1 MVLCFSLS
9 FVTCATGRG
18 HPWAGDRCGWTARHA
33 QWCWTGSQG
42 QGRTHVLTC
51 FRAWKTAANSSYF
64 ILFFPVLQDL
74 LVDCFKPTEV
84 KHSSAHKLP
93 LPLQVNISDVHICHS
108 ESPHVFL
115 SSPSPRRTSS
125 QSCSTRS
132 EGCRSSPRLR
142 RNDGILPPSILHIPL
157 HLSPHLSSSYHSSR
171 YFFKIF
177 FVCFLPLKFMK
188 CCNLFLLLVRPSL
201 AVAWIQPHMSLFSFV
216 VMLLDFLHKNH
227 QPRRGEKD
235 KLKSE
240 LIQKRLIGLNPGILL
255 PPLFLLLPLS
265 PPFFFLFWLCYPFP
279 SSSTSSPPTPT
290 PSSIC
295 LRRKRR
301 RVP

>member
-1 MVLCFSLS
+1 M
-9 FVTCATGRG
+9 
-18 HPWAGDRCGWTARHA
+18 
-33 QWCWTGSQG
+33 
-42 QGRTHVLTC
+42 
-51 FRAWKTAANSSYF
+51 
-64 ILFFPVLQDL
+64 
-74 LVDCFKPTEV
+74 
-84 KHSSAHKLP
+84 
-93 LPLQVNISDVHICHS
+93 
-108 ESPHVFL
+108 FL
-115 SSPSPRRTSS
+115 SLPSPRRTSS

-142 RNDGILPPSILHIPL
+142 RNDGILPPSIRHIPL

-201 AVAWIQPHMSLFSFV
+201 VVAWIQPHMSLFSFV

-265 PPFFFLFWLCYPFP
+265 PPFFFFFLALLPVPIQLYFLPTHPYTIFHLSEEEEETSPLITASRVTEIEKKNERAQMP
-279 SSSTSSPPTPT
+279 KRQRKGERGGGLEEGRSQSTRF
-290 PSSIC
+290 C
-295 LRRKRR
+295 LTNLYVAVFEGFKVDPAAHYNSFHTSRFNLRASL
-301 RVP
+301 

>member
-1 MVLCFSLS
+1 M
-9 FVTCATGRG
+9 
-18 HPWAGDRCGWTARHA
+18 
-33 QWCWTGSQG
+33 
-42 QGRTHVLTC
+42 
-51 FRAWKTAANSSYF
+51 
-64 ILFFPVLQDL
+64 
-74 LVDCFKPTEV
+74 
-84 KHSSAHKLP
+84 
-93 LPLQVNISDVHICHS
+93 
-108 ESPHVFL
+108 FL
-115 SSPSPRRTSS
+115 SLPSPRRTSS

-142 RNDGILPPSILHIPL
+142 RNDGILPPSIRHIPL

-201 AVAWIQPHMSLFSFV
+201 LLLPGSSPICRFSL
-216 VMLLDFLHKNH
+216 LLSCCWTFFIKTIS
-227 QPRRGEKD
+227 QEGEKKD

-265 PPFFFLFWLCYPFP
+265 PPFFFFFWLCYPFP